1 MTFKNSNLYNTLKHK
16 EVNLPFGNYYFFDTF
31 LIAEI
36 NDGIHFDWEKA
47 ELTIQEI
54 LKFYGKDAR
63 IGYIS
68 NRTNN
73 YSIDPQNWI
82 KSQQDYNFMIASAIV
97 AYEDISYK
105 VATLEKHFSKKKLK
119 RCHSIEEAITWI
131 EAFDEHKEQSIN

>member
-1 MTFKNSNLYNTLKHK
+1 MKFKNSKLSNTLKHK
-16 EVNLPFGNYYFFDTF
+16 EVNFNFGTYYFFDTF

-36 NDGIHFDWEKA
+36 NEGIHFDWEKA

-54 LKFYGKDAR
+54 LKYYGEHAR

-82 KSQQDYNFMIASAIV
+82 KSQEDYNFMIASAIIT
-97 AYEDISYK
+97 YENSSYK
-105 VATLEKHFSKKKLK
+105 VATLEKYFSKKKLK

-131 EAFDEHKEQSIN
+131 EQFDEYRE